1 MSFLSSRM
9 ILVLSMFFLSGASGL
24 IYQIVWV
31 RMLSR
36 LLGNTV
42 FATST
47 VLAAFM
53 AGLAIG
59 AYAFGR
65 FIDKKDKPLKVYAQL
80 EIAVGI
86 FALILPLILNNLFPV
101 YELVYQALGSGSTVG
116 ITVIQVAIAF
126 VCLLVPTI
134 AMGATLP
141 VLGAVV
147 SSQASRFGTNI
158 SLLYGVNTLG
168 AVVGTL
174 ASGFFLI
181 GVFGEWATVIIGVSV
196 NLLVGLMA
204 YYYSNMHEGNTAPS
218 IEPSDVQSSSDEGRV
233 SPYPSYVRYVVV
245 SVFMV
250 SGFVAL
256 GYEIVWTRLLQ
267 IFTGP
272 SIYAFT
278 LMLGVYLSGIAIGS
292 IGISRVIDRFK
303 EPLLAFGILE
313 LILSFLGVIG
323 LFWFQS
329 VAEMAID
336 SYSLRMLLPTL
347 LVVLPPT
354 IILGLIFPTVTKCY
368 TMSIDRAG
376 SSISHVYTLNTIGSI
391 FGSLAVGFWLMP
403 AIGSMATIC
412 LLAGIN
418 GILGLVIIFMVPKR
432 SMSYATY
439 GLSGGLALAIL
450 LSISVAP
457 DPSDEVVEYQI
468 SRLAQGNPYEI
479 YYNKEDITSMVTSFG
494 ITHDTEEDPG
504 KSLWVNGYGMTVLTT
519 DTKVL
524 AHVPIWMA
532 RKPENMLV
540 VCFGMGTTF
549 KSATT
554 YDDLNVTSVE
564 LIPNVYECYPYYHES
579 VGELSQ
585 YDSQWVVND
594 GRNHLLL
601 SQAKYDVI
609 TIDPP
614 PPIYGAGTVNLY
626 TQEFYELCKRRLSE
640 TGVLS
645 QWFPG
650 ETPLVE
656 LKMLIKTYQ
665 SVFPNAM
672 MWRGPEESGCFIV
685 ASREPIDIDAQVL
698 VDAWKN
704 SDVVTDL
711 TEWKKWI
718 SSPEEITDLFLM
730 GPAQIEALVGDAPI
744 LTDNNPYTEF
754 PLTLHW
760 LYGRS
765 PMLMN
770 AWDQVESYREPIT
783 PFLINA
789 EAFIQPEA
797 GIEN

>member
-218 IEPSDVQSSSDEGRV
+218 IEPSDVPSSSDEGRV

-256 GYEIVWTRLLQ
+256 G
-267 IFTGP
+267 
-272 SIYAFT
+272 
-278 LMLGVYLSGIAIGS
+278 
-292 IGISRVIDRFK
+292 
-303 EPLLAFGILE
+303 
-313 LILSFLGVIG
+313 
-323 LFWFQS
+323 
-329 VAEMAID
+329 
-336 SYSLRMLLPTL
+336 
-347 LVVLPPT
+347 
-354 IILGLIFPTVTKCY
+354 
-368 TMSIDRAG
+368 
-376 SSISHVYTLNTIGSI
+376 
-391 FGSLAVGFWLMP
+391 
-403 AIGSMATIC
+403 
-412 LLAGIN
+412 
-418 GILGLVIIFMVPKR
+418 
-432 SMSYATY
+432 
-439 GLSGGLALAIL
+439 
-450 LSISVAP
+450 
-457 DPSDEVVEYQI
+457 
-468 SRLAQGNPYEI
+468 
-479 YYNKEDITSMVTSFG
+479 
-494 ITHDTEEDPG
+494 
-504 KSLWVNGYGMTVLTT
+504 
-519 DTKVL
+519 
-524 AHVPIWMA
+524 
-532 RKPENMLV
+532 
-540 VCFGMGTTF
+540 
-549 KSATT
+549 
-554 YDDLNVTSVE
+554 
-564 LIPNVYECYPYYHES
+564 
-579 VGELSQ
+579 
-585 YDSQWVVND
+585 
-594 GRNHLLL
+594 
-601 SQAKYDVI
+601 
-609 TIDPP
+609 
-614 PPIYGAGTVNLY
+614 
-626 TQEFYELCKRRLSE
+626 
-640 TGVLS
+640 
-645 QWFPG
+645 
-650 ETPLVE
+650 
-656 LKMLIKTYQ
+656 
-665 SVFPNAM
+665 
-672 MWRGPEESGCFIV
+672 
-685 ASREPIDIDAQVL
+685 
-698 VDAWKN
+698 
-704 SDVVTDL
+704 
-711 TEWKKWI
+711 
-718 SSPEEITDLFLM
+718 
-730 GPAQIEALVGDAPI
+730 
-744 LTDNNPYTEF
+744 
-754 PLTLHW
+754 
-760 LYGRS
+760 
-765 PMLMN
+765 
-770 AWDQVESYREPIT
+770 
-783 PFLINA
+783 
-789 EAFIQPEA
+789 
-797 GIEN
+797 